1 MVSRKVCRGETAAL
15 CAAGVI
21 RILTK
26 SWRPASTPAFN
37 SMCARECSKK
47 KTCAAHTFCIEA
59 LASSHA
65 SPPPQTNYI
74 NKIFYVFV
82 CQCGNVS
89 SGSADWPQT

>member
-37 SMCARECSKK
+37 SMCARERECSKK

-59 LASSHA
+59 LAPLSH
-65 SPPPQTNYI
+65 TRL
-74 NKIFYVFV
+74 
-82 CQCGNVS
+82 
-89 SGSADWPQT
+89 SAAPDELHQ